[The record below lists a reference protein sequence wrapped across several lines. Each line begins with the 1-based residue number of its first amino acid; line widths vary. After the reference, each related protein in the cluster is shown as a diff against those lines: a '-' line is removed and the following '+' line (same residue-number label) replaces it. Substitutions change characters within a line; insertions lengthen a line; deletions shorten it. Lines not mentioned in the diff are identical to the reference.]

1 MPVFSPLGAAA
12 VLMHI
17 ARPAAWGI
25 CLFVFPPTLGT
36 GEAKE
41 TQNDSRVIHLQ
52 HKTWV
57 Q

>member
-25 CLFVFPPTLGT
+25 CLFLFPPTLGT

-41 TQNDSRVIHLQ
+41 T
-52 HKTWV
+52 
-57 Q
+57 